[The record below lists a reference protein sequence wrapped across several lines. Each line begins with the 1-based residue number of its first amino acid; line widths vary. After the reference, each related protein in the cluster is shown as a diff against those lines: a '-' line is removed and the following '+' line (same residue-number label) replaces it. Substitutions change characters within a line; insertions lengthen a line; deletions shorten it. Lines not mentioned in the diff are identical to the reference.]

1 MDFRIFTEPQQGASY
16 DELLAV
22 ALRTEQLGFDGFF
35 RSDHYLRMGDGDP
48 GYGPTDAW
56 TSLAGLARD
65 TSRVRLGTLVSSVTY
80 RLPGILA
87 VQVAN
92 VDQMSG
98 GRVELGLGTG
108 WFAEEHSAL
117 GIPFPE
123 KRFDLLEE
131 QLAILTGLWETP
143 AGARF
148 SFTGDHYAL
157 DDSPAL
163 PKPVQER
170 IPVIVGGLGAK
181 RTPRLAAEFADEHNL
196 SFPAFDRIRPLFAAL
211 DEAIERAERTRP
223 VVRSVALVACVGED
237 EAAFARRA
245 AAIGRE
251 PAELREHGIA
261 GTRAEVE
268 DRLGAL
274 AEDGVERA
282 YLQTLDLTDLDHL
295 DELAAFTGTAPVA
308 S

>member
-65 TSRVRLGTLVSSVTY
+65 TERVRLGTLVSSVTY

-108 WFAEEHSAL
+108 WFAEEHAAY

-123 KRFDLLEE
+123 RRFGLLEE
-131 QLAILTGLWETP
+131 QLAIVTGMWHTP

-148 SFTGDHYAL
+148 SFEGEHYRL
-157 DDSPAL
+157 EDSPAL
-163 PKPVQER
+163 PKPEQER
-170 IPVIVGGLGAK
+170 LPVIVGGLGER
-181 RTPRLAAEFADEHNL
+181 RTPRLAAQFADEHNL
-196 SFPAFDRIRPLFAAL
+196 PFPAFDRIRPLFAAL
-211 DEAIERAERTRP
+211 DRAIEAEERERP

-237 EAAFARRA
+237 EATVRRRA
-245 AAIGRE
+245 EAIGRE

-274 AEDGVERA
+274 AEDGVERV
-282 YLQTLDLTDLDHL
+282 YLQTLDLRDLDHV
-295 DELAAFTGTAPVA
+295 DELASFARVA
-308 S
+308 VPA

>member
-1 MDFRIFTEPQQGASY
+1 MDLRIFTEPQQGASY

-22 ALRTEQLGFDGFF
+22 AQRTEQLGFDGFF

-56 TSLAGLARD
+56 TTLAGLARD
-65 TSRVRLGTLVSSVTY
+65 TERVRLGTLVSSVTY
-80 RLPGILA
+80 RQPGILA

-98 GRVELGLGTG
+98 GRAELGLGTG
-108 WFAEEHSAL
+108 WFAQEHAAF

-123 KRFDLLEE
+123 RRFDLLEE
-131 QLAILTGLWETP
+131 QLAIVTGLWETP
-143 AGARF
+143 VGARF
-148 SFTGDHYAL
+148 SFEGDHYRL
-157 DDSPAL
+157 EDSPAL
-163 PKPVQER
+163 PKPAQER
-170 IPVIVGGLGAK
+170 LPVIVGGLGER

-196 SFPAFDRIRPLFAAL
+196 PFPPIDRIRPLFDAL
-211 DEAIERAERTRP
+211 GRAIEREERTRP
-223 VVRSVALVACVGED
+223 IVRSAALVTVVGDD
-237 EAAFARRA
+237 EATFARRA

-268 DRLGAL
+268 DRIGAL
-274 AEDGVERA
+274 AEAGVERL

-295 DELAAFTGTAPVA
+295 DDIASFTGL
-308 S
+308 